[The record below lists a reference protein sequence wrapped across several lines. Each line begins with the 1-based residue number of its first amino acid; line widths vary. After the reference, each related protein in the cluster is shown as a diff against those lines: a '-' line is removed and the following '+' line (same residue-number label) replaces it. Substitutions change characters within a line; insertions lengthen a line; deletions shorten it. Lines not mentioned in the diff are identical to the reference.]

1 MIFMIIAIFNFF
13 FINECVTNEP
23 QGTSAGRLIFIG
35 ITSGRL
41 CGGERSTDM
50 QRVQIIDSS
59 ARSRRLEVENGRAQE
74 RHARGLS
81 RPFFFAPTTSK
92 RLLRRLIDR
101 RKCHIHRHYTLM
113 LVQSK
118 KNKTTYRSEKT
129 MRLFS

>member
-1 MIFMIIAIFNFF
+1 
-13 FINECVTNEP
+13 
-23 QGTSAGRLIFIG
+23 
-35 ITSGRL
+35 
-41 CGGERSTDM
+41 M

-118 KNKTTYRSEKT
+118 KKKTTYRSEKT